1 MINKKKIYLFV
12 IIIIF
17 FLIDRVSKILILKS
31 FLNNSLSE
39 IYINSFLNFSLVWNS
54 GIGFGLLQI
63 EPNIFYST
71 VSIIIA
77 AINLILIYWMITT
90 SNYLE
95 SIFISIIL
103 GGSLGN
109 LFDRFYYNSVPDFI
123 DLHYKSFHWFT
134 FNIADI
140 FITIGIIGLI
150 INKKNMKKILSLLV
164 LLFLLPSCENVQK
177 GLGMKKDVPNEFLI
191 EKRNPLT
198 MPPNF
203 DLLPPDS
210 VNQNNQKDEKD
221 NLKEI
226 FNKNLGKDKQDSG
239 INKGTDSGSLE
250 KSILEKIK

>member
-1 MINKKKIYLFV
+1 MINKKKIYLF
-12 IIIIF
+12 IIIVIF

-71 VSIIIA
+71 VSIIIT

-95 SIFISIIL
+95 AIFISIIL

-123 DLHYKSFHWFT
+123 DLHYNSFHWFT

-150 INKKNMKKILSLLV
+150 IID
-164 LLFLLPSCENVQK
+164 LF
-177 GLGMKKDVPNEFLI
+177 
-191 EKRNPLT
+191 
-198 MPPNF
+198 
-203 DLLPPDS
+203 
-210 VNQNNQKDEKD
+210 
-221 NLKEI
+221 
-226 FNKNLGKDKQDSG
+226 
-239 INKGTDSGSLE
+239 
-250 KSILEKIK
+250 KIKKT

>member
-17 FLIDRVSKILILKS
+17 FLLDRVSKILILKS

-39 IYINSFLNFSLVWNS
+39 IYINSFLNFFLVWNS

-103 GGSLGN
+103 GGALGN
-109 LFDRFYYNSVPDFI
+109 LFDRYYYSSVPDFI
-123 DLHYKSFHWFT
+123 DLHYESFHWFT

-150 INKKNMKKILSLLV
+150 IID
-164 LLFLLPSCENVQK
+164 LF
-177 GLGMKKDVPNEFLI
+177 
-191 EKRNPLT
+191 
-198 MPPNF
+198 
-203 DLLPPDS
+203 
-210 VNQNNQKDEKD
+210 
-221 NLKEI
+221 
-226 FNKNLGKDKQDSG
+226 
-239 INKGTDSGSLE
+239 
-250 KSILEKIK
+250 KIKKT

>member
-39 IYINSFLNFSLVWNS
+39 IYINSFLNLSLVWNS

-90 SNYLE
+90 SIYLE

-150 INKKNMKKILSLLV
+150 IID
-164 LLFLLPSCENVQK
+164 LF
-177 GLGMKKDVPNEFLI
+177 
-191 EKRNPLT
+191 
-198 MPPNF
+198 
-203 DLLPPDS
+203 
-210 VNQNNQKDEKD
+210 
-221 NLKEI
+221 
-226 FNKNLGKDKQDSG
+226 
-239 INKGTDSGSLE
+239 
-250 KSILEKIK
+250 KIKKT